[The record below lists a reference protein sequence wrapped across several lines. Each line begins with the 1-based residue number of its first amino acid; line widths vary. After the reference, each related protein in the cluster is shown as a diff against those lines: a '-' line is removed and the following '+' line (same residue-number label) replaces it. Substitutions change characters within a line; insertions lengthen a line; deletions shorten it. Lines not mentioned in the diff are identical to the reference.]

1 MDDLIPL
8 HLDKLDKQGE
18 KIFTKVFRGSEKA
31 DREILKFISRT
42 KTKIDCCI
50 SSTAPSVII
59 EVESIRK
66 ARIAAAKDR
75 EIKIRYVTEITED
88 NLEYC
93 KEMLSFSEIRH
104 VDGIKGNFEV
114 ADKKEYVAVATLQ
127 EAKPLP
133 QLIFSNVPEIVEQQ
147 QFVFDSFWEKGRP
160 AQQRIEEIQ
169 KGMTFAVTRI
179 ITDYEEAVSKEFD
192 MIRNATKEIQIIYS
206 TANAFH
212 LQEKSGVLQILKE
225 KADQQ
230 KNLQISILAPL
241 NSSIKKSLSHR
252 LLSKTINNNIQI
264 QDIAPSIDIKIK
276 SLVVDRKEALI
287 VELKHLRI
295 QETTASVGFTIY
307 SNSIP
312 TVLSYAS
319 IFEVIYNQ
327 SILFEQLKQEGD
339 IKDEFINIAAHEL
352 RTPIMPV
359 LNGLE
364 ILEEKLGKRSEEF
377 RKELDIIT
385 RNASR
390 LQMLAES
397 ILQVS
402 RIESG
407 SFTIGVE
414 KDVNIHSLIVQVIED
429 IDKKY
434 LYTDKL
440 IGIEI
445 SFLPFDNKAET
456 DDKQSTSELQ
466 PRTSTKLKLRP
477 TSSPLVK
484 LKSHYLHDNQSSHD
498 RINKNQRKDKE
509 NNNNVDNKDLFVQ
522 KNLPLLVDCDSEKI
536 RQVFFNLLDNA
547 VKYTSNGNI
556 VISTLVMNSTDY
568 FNKDWLDHKESTIK
582 NNTSKYENFESI
594 KNEND
599 KYSNMVIVSVKNQG
613 KGIDPHIRDQMFEK
627 FSTRSAQGTG
637 LGLYLSKKIV
647 EAHGGIIWFEEYDDS
662 DNNLYD
668 DNNSVNYNNNKNNSF
683 STPERKIT
691 AIKFAVPISMYSNK
705 DKLNS

>member
-1 MDDLIPL
+1 MKPSQ
-8 HLDKLDKQGE
+8 LDKIDEQGE

-31 DREILKFISRT
+31 DRQILKFITKT

-50 SSTAPSVII
+50 SSSAPSVII
-59 EVESIRK
+59 EVESIRN

-75 EIKIRYVTEITED
+75 GIKIRYVTEITED

-93 KEMLSFSEIRH
+93 KEMLRFSEIRH
-104 VDGIKGNFEV
+104 LEGMKGNFEV
-114 ADKKEYVAVATLQ
+114 ADKKEYVAVATLR

-133 QLIFSNVPEIVEQQ
+133 QLIFSNVPEVVEQQ

-169 KGMTFAVTRI
+169 KGITFAVTRI
-179 ITDYEEAVSKEFD
+179 ITDYEEAESKEFD
-192 MIRNATKEIQIIYS
+192 MIRKATKEIQIIYS
-206 TANAFH
+206 TAIAFH
-212 LQEKSGVLQILKE
+212 LQEKSGVLKILKE
-225 KADQQ
+225 KADQL
-230 KNLQISILAPL
+230 KNLQISILVPL
-241 NSSIKKSLSHR
+241 DSSIKKSLSHR

-276 SLVVDRKEALI
+276 SLVVDRKEALV

-295 QETTASVGFTIY
+295 QQTTASVGFTIY

-327 SILFEQLKQEGD
+327 SILFEQLKQEGNL
-339 IKDEFINIAAHEL
+339 KDEFINIAAHEL

-364 ILEEKLGKRSEEF
+364 MLEEKLGTRSEEF

-390 LQMLAES
+390 LQMLAEG

-414 KDVNIHSLIVQVIED
+414 KDVNIHSIIVQVMED

-445 SFLPFDNKAET
+445 SFLPFDNKSET

-466 PRTSTKLKLRP
+466 PQITTKLKLKP
-477 TSSPLVK
+477 TSSSLVK
-484 LKSHYLHDNQSSHD
+484 LNSHYLHDNQSSHD
-498 RINKNQRKDKE
+498 HINKNHRKDNE
-509 NNNNVDNKDLFVQ
+509 NKGDKDLFIQ

-547 VKYTSNGNI
+547 VKYTSKGKI
-556 VISTLVMNSTDY
+556 VISTLVMNSTDC
-568 FNKDWLDHKESTIK
+568 FNKDLLDHKESTIK
-582 NNTSKYENFESI
+582 NNTSKSENFESM
-594 KNEND
+594 KEEND
-599 KYSNMVIVSVKNQG
+599 KYRHMIIVSVKNQG
-613 KGIDPHIRDQMFEK
+613 KGIDPHIRDQVFEK
-627 FSTRSAQGTG
+627 FSTKSAQGTG

-647 EAHGGIIWFEEYDDS
+647 EAHGGIIWCEEYDDS
-662 DNNLYD
+662 ENNLFD
-668 DNNSVNYNNNKNNSF
+668 DNNSVNYNSKRNNSF
-683 STPERKIT
+683 NTDERKIT
-691 AIKFAVPISMYSNK
+691 AIKFAIPISMYSNEDVLK
-705 DKLNS
+705 S